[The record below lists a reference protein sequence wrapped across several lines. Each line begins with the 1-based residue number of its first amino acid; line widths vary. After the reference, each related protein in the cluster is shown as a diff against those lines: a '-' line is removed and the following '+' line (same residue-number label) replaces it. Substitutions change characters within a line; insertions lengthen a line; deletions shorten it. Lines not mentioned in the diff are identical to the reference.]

1 MRCRLTKE
9 HSVHQNL
16 RTPVIEGGCDEPPRF
31 GRPFRMHAPPLDPD
45 ADIRLV
51 STTPIVTLVP
61 AEDDADVYV
70 FETENSVYKWERLPN
85 A

>member
-1 MRCRLTKE
+1 
-9 HSVHQNL
+9 
-16 RTPVIEGGCDEPPRF
+16 
-31 GRPFRMHAPPLDPD
+31 MHAPPLDPD